1 MTPEEKNQI
10 MLQRKRKELLERA
23 RATPT
28 ASPTQEER
36 LVSDGMKENLK
47 AASHWAGVISRR
59 TAELTQKGVAAAA
72 EKAMEVKATVD
83 AKRARSAEEKDQATE
98 AKSGLTVQPTEA
110 ELAAEDLVD
119 ALSVHEQAAIA
130 GEGEA
135 PLVNLSQQ
143 DVADA
148 LSVQSESDSLLF
160 ESAETPANRGGA
172 WSPSAFLDVAN
183 ELGVPDARVTKTS
196 WGAVVNTKGLPP
208 QEAQELIQA
217 VKDAFYD
224 ELAGR
229 ATEADEEAEEV
240 CEVDEASTAPSV
252 FTETAETFSAVP
264 EGFSPPPEAASVEQP
279 VTPSQPSPRSRCPW
293 VLASVVAV
301 ALVAGAIYFLLGKND
316 QAPTSTPAPASPVA
330 TPAAPEQ
337 LPEVVEVPVVA
348 PAPAVL
354 SEQAK
359 PEATIEKPAPFAA
372 PPVTTT
378 APIAP
383 HPMPSPKRATAPLP
397 KNAPAPA
404 AEPRNDWQQKANA
417 DLDAWAKKSGID

>member
-1 MTPEEKNQI
+1 MTPEEKNQRV
-10 MLQRKRKELLERA
+10 LQRKREELLKRA
-23 RATPT
+23 NATPT

-36 LVSDGMKENLK
+36 LVSDGVKENLK
-47 AASHWAGVISRR
+47 AASHWAGVISKR
-59 TAELTQKGVAAAA
+59 TAEFTRKGVAAAA
-72 EKAMEVKATVD
+72 EKAKEVKATVD
-83 AKRARSAEEKDQATE
+83 AKRARSAEERVQATE
-98 AKSGLTVQPTEA
+98 AEYGPTVQPTEA
-110 ELAAEDLVD
+110 EVAAEDLVD

-135 PLVNLSQQ
+135 PLANLSQQ

-160 ESAETPANRGGA
+160 EAAGTLANRGGA

-183 ELGVPDARVTKTS
+183 ELGVPGARVTKTS
-196 WGAVVNTKGLPP
+196 WGVALNTKGLPP
-208 QEAQELIQA
+208 QEAQELIQS

-229 ATEADEEAEEV
+229 ATEADEEAEKV
-240 CEVDEASTAPSV
+240 FEVDEASTGPSV
-252 FTETAETFSAVP
+252 FTETAETFSPVP
-264 EGFSPPPEAASVEQP
+264 EGSSPRPEAASVEQQ
-279 VTPSQPSPRSRCPW
+279 VNLSQPSSRSRLPW
-293 VLASVVAV
+293 VLTGVVAV
-301 ALVAGAIYFLLGKND
+301 ALVVGAIYFLLGKNN
-316 QAPTSTPAPASPVA
+316 QVPPSTPAPMAPVA

-359 PEATIEKPAPFAA
+359 PEATIEKPAPVAA
-372 PPVTTT
+372 PPVSTT

-383 HPMPSPKRATAPLP
+383 QPMPSPKRATAPLP
-397 KNAPAPA
+397 RKPPAPA

>member
-1 MTPEEKNQI
+1 MTPEEKNQRI
-10 MLQRKRKELLERA
+10 LQRKREELLKRA
-23 RATPT
+23 NATPT

-36 LVSDGMKENLK
+36 LVSDGVKENLK
-47 AASHWAGVISRR
+47 AASHWAGVISKR

-72 EKAMEVKATVD
+72 EKAKEVKATVD
-83 AKRARSAEEKDQATE
+83 AKRARSAEESLQATGAE
-98 AKSGLTVQPTEA
+98 SGPTVQPTEA
-110 ELAAEDLVD
+110 EVAPEDLVV
-119 ALSVHEQAAIA
+119 ALSVHEPAAITV
-130 GEGEA
+130 EA
-135 PLVNLSQQ
+135 EAVGVSETNLEPG
-143 DVADA
+143 VTELRPVVEAARFTPEADA
-148 LSVQSESDSLLF
+148 PSYQPADAVKELQVTDGVSTGQGKLAATV
-160 ESAETPANRGGA
+160 AE
-172 WSPSAFLDVAN
+172 
-183 ELGVPDARVTKTS
+183 ELG
-196 WGAVVNTKGLPP
+196 
-208 QEAQELIQA
+208 
-217 VKDAFYD
+217 
-224 ELAGR
+224 
-229 ATEADEEAEEV
+229 
-240 CEVDEASTAPSV
+240 PSPH
-252 FTETAETFSAVP
+252 AKS
-264 EGFSPPPEAASVEQP
+264 PEAAQASLHC
-279 VTPSQPSPRSRCPW
+279 TPRSRWPW

-359 PEATIEKPAPFAA
+359 PEATIEKPAPVAA

-383 HPMPSPKRATAPLP
+383 QPMPSPKRATAPLP
-397 KNAPAPA
+397 KKAPAPA